1 MALEGYA
8 TFFIGSILVCLS
20 MAVIG
25 ILLVFLNYIFVKY
38 WKPVNFGYWSPRW
51 MERQGARF
59 MTEEEFAEY
68 QRHLAVRDREEPPKL
83 EPKLDK

>member
-1 MALEGYA
+1 MELEGFA

-51 MERQGARF
+51 MEQRGARF

-68 QRHLAVRDREEPPKL
+68 QKQMAIRDREEPPKL
-83 EPKLDK
+83 EPRLDK

>member
-1 MALEGYA
+1 
-8 TFFIGSILVCLS
+8 
-20 MAVIG
+20 
-25 ILLVFLNYIFVKY
+25 
-38 WKPVNFGYWSPRW
+38 

-68 QRHLAVRDREEPPKL
+68 QRQLAVRDREEPPKL

>member
-25 ILLVFLNYIFVKY
+25 VLLVFLNYIFVKY